1 MSMTITSGVREL
13 ENCESSSIIENAKVL
28 SRGALMGA
36 RGNSGVILSQFFRGI
51 YVGLKEIQHN
61 YLTIEEFMNC
71 LLSGRKIAY
80 KAVMAPVE
88 GTILTVVR
96 EAAENTESH
105 LNEFDTIDALLE
117 FYYNEAEKTLA
128 NTPELLPVLKEAG
141 VVDSGGAGF
150 CKIIEGMLMALKGE
164 ILEAKE
170 AKPQEDEASDAAQEI
185 KFAYCTEF
193 ILDLRKP
200 DTFEERELTAT
211 LSLLGDS
218 LVVIRDTKTVKVHIH
233 TNRPG
238 RVLEIAQKSGE
249 FQTLKI
255 ENMHLQ
261 HSHLEEGAKGAKA
274 PEAPKANEPKKEF
287 ALIAVCFGDGIVN
300 TFKELGVDYVIEGGQ
315 TMNPSTEAFVSAIKA
330 VNAKNVIIIPNNGN
344 VVMAAKQAAGMVR
357 GSKVEVILAKTI
369 AQGYA
374 SLINYNP
381 EATMEENLEAMGESI
396 AHVKSGEVTYS
407 VRDTEINGV
416 KIVAGDYMGIADGE
430 IIVSVKEEK
439 DAVKGLL
446 EKMIDEESE
455 IATFFCGKDVTEEEK
470 ALVEEIVIPER
481 DKNGPFK
488 SICDFAKRVDS
499 TKFNKKSWEAAIKTG
514 AFDRFASR
522 SDLLFN
528 LEAIQAYG
536 AKCQKDVG
544 SGQTDLFAM
553 MGDVGAIPEVE
564 IKPSPTQFSDK
575 EQLLW
580 ERDLMGLYLSAH
592 PLDKYDVY
600 FDEQTHP
607 YDLITPENNNK
618 VVTIGGIIT
627 NVRTILTKKG
637 DKMAFI
643 KMENKS
649 SETEFIVFPSV
660 FQECGAKLVVD
671 NVVRVTGK
679 INATDKDGNLTSD
692 AKVTADSVE
701 LISDEMLEAY
711 QPTGTK
717 LAAPVMAAGGKKR
730 YGKSSAER
738 VYGPKKDSAPA
749 EPPRVI
755 TTPPKDPLK
764 ERLYILIEDPEN
776 TEILSGI
783 RRLADIHLGMQDVVL
798 VMKDGETKRPL
809 KMPFKVEINDEL
821 LKELKELIGEE
832 KVKVK

>member
-1 MSMTITSGVREL
+1 MSVKEIDVDLFKKMVINGAINLKNNHAEVDALNVFPVPDGDTGTNMSMTITSGVREL

-105 LNEFDTIDALLE
+105 LNEFDTIDSLLE

-170 AKPQEDEASDAAQEI
+170 AKPQEDEANDAAQEI

-274 PEAPKANEPKKEF
+274 AEAPKTNEPKKEF

-446 EKMIDEESE
+446 EKMIDDESE

-470 ALVEEIVIPER
+470 ALVEEMCLEIN
-481 DKNGPFK
+481 KNL
-488 SICDFAKRVDS
+488 D
-499 TKFNKKSWEAAIKTG
+499 
-514 AFDRFASR
+514 
-522 SDLLFN
+522 
-528 LEAIQAYG
+528 
-536 AKCQKDVG
+536 
-544 SGQTDLFAM
+544 
-553 MGDVGAIPEVE
+553 VE
-564 IKPSPTQFSDK
+564 I
-575 EQLLW
+575 
-580 ERDLMGLYLSAH
+580 
-592 PLDKYDVY
+592 
-600 FDEQTHP
+600 
-607 YDLITPENNNK
+607 I
-618 VVTIGGIIT
+618 
-627 NVRTILTKKG
+627 
-637 DKMAFI
+637 
-643 KMENKS
+643 
-649 SETEFIVFPSV
+649 
-660 FQECGAKLVVD
+660 
-671 NVVRVTGK
+671 
-679 INATDKDGNLTSD
+679 DGNQDIYSYII
-692 AKVTADSVE
+692 AVE
-701 LISDEMLEAY
+701 
-711 QPTGTK
+711 
-717 LAAPVMAAGGKKR
+717 
-730 YGKSSAER
+730 
-738 VYGPKKDSAPA
+738 
-749 EPPRVI
+749 
-755 TTPPKDPLK
+755 
-764 ERLYILIEDPEN
+764 
-776 TEILSGI
+776 
-783 RRLADIHLGMQDVVL
+783 
-798 VMKDGETKRPL
+798 
-809 KMPFKVEINDEL
+809 
-821 LKELKELIGEE
+821 
-832 KVKVK
+832 

>member
-1 MSMTITSGVREL
+1 MSVKEIDVDLFKKMVINGAINLKNNHAEVDALNVFPVPDGDTGTNMSMTITSGVREL

-96 EAAENTESH
+96 EAAENTEAH
-105 LNEFDTIDALLE
+105 LAEFDTIEALLE
-117 FYYNEAEKTLA
+117 YYYNEAEKTLA

-150 CKIIEGMLMALKGE
+150 CKIIEGMLKALKGE
-164 ILEAKE
+164 ILEAAE
-170 AKPQEDEASDAAQEI
+170 AEHEEDGASSSTAAEI
-185 KFAYCTEF
+185 KFSYCTEF
-193 ILDLRKP
+193 ILELKKP

-218 LVVIRDTKTVKVHIH
+218 LVVIRDGKSVKVHIH

-261 HSHLEEGAKGAKA
+261 HSHLEDGAKSGKEAKA
-274 PEAPKANEPKKEF
+274 EAPKNEPKKEF
-287 ALIAVCFGDGIVN
+287 ALIAVCFGEGIVN
-300 TFKELGVDYVIEGGQ
+300 TFRELGVDYVIEGGQ

-357 GSKVEVILAKTI
+357 GTNVEVILAKTI

-381 EATMEENLEAMGESI
+381 EATMDENLAAMGESI

-430 IIVSVKEEK
+430 ILVSVKEEK

-446 EKMIDEESE
+446 DAMIDEESE

-470 ALVEEIVIPER
+470 ALVEEMCLAIN
-481 DKNGPFK
+481 KNL
-488 SICDFAKRVDS
+488 D
-499 TKFNKKSWEAAIKTG
+499 
-514 AFDRFASR
+514 
-522 SDLLFN
+522 
-528 LEAIQAYG
+528 
-536 AKCQKDVG
+536 
-544 SGQTDLFAM
+544 
-553 MGDVGAIPEVE
+553 VE
-564 IKPSPTQFSDK
+564 IIDGKQDIYS
-575 EQLLW
+575 
-580 ERDLMGLYLSAH
+580 Y
-592 PLDKYDVY
+592 
-600 FDEQTHP
+600 
-607 YDLITPENNNK
+607 
-618 VVTIGGIIT
+618 II
-627 NVRTILTKKG
+627 
-637 DKMAFI
+637 A
-643 KMENKS
+643 
-649 SETEFIVFPSV
+649 
-660 FQECGAKLVVD
+660 
-671 NVVRVTGK
+671 
-679 INATDKDGNLTSD
+679 
-692 AKVTADSVE
+692 VE
-701 LISDEMLEAY
+701 
-711 QPTGTK
+711 
-717 LAAPVMAAGGKKR
+717 
-730 YGKSSAER
+730 
-738 VYGPKKDSAPA
+738 
-749 EPPRVI
+749 
-755 TTPPKDPLK
+755 
-764 ERLYILIEDPEN
+764 
-776 TEILSGI
+776 
-783 RRLADIHLGMQDVVL
+783 
-798 VMKDGETKRPL
+798 
-809 KMPFKVEINDEL
+809 
-821 LKELKELIGEE
+821 
-832 KVKVK
+832 

>member
-1 MSMTITSGVREL
+1 MSVKEIDVDLFKKMVINGAINLKNNHAEVDALNVFPVPDGDTGTNMSMTITSGVREL

-96 EAAENTESH
+96 EAAENTEAH
-105 LNEFDTIDALLE
+105 LNEFDTIDSLLE

-170 AKPQEDEASDAAQEI
+170 AKPQEDEANDAAQEI

-274 PEAPKANEPKKEF
+274 AEAPKVNEPKKEF

-446 EKMIDEESE
+446 EKMIDDESE

-470 ALVEEIVIPER
+470 ALVEEMCLEIN
-481 DKNGPFK
+481 KNL
-488 SICDFAKRVDS
+488 D
-499 TKFNKKSWEAAIKTG
+499 
-514 AFDRFASR
+514 
-522 SDLLFN
+522 
-528 LEAIQAYG
+528 
-536 AKCQKDVG
+536 
-544 SGQTDLFAM
+544 
-553 MGDVGAIPEVE
+553 VE
-564 IKPSPTQFSDK
+564 I
-575 EQLLW
+575 
-580 ERDLMGLYLSAH
+580 
-592 PLDKYDVY
+592 
-600 FDEQTHP
+600 
-607 YDLITPENNNK
+607 I
-618 VVTIGGIIT
+618 
-627 NVRTILTKKG
+627 
-637 DKMAFI
+637 
-643 KMENKS
+643 
-649 SETEFIVFPSV
+649 
-660 FQECGAKLVVD
+660 
-671 NVVRVTGK
+671 
-679 INATDKDGNLTSD
+679 DGNQDIYSYII
-692 AKVTADSVE
+692 AVE
-701 LISDEMLEAY
+701 
-711 QPTGTK
+711 
-717 LAAPVMAAGGKKR
+717 
-730 YGKSSAER
+730 
-738 VYGPKKDSAPA
+738 
-749 EPPRVI
+749 
-755 TTPPKDPLK
+755 
-764 ERLYILIEDPEN
+764 
-776 TEILSGI
+776 
-783 RRLADIHLGMQDVVL
+783 
-798 VMKDGETKRPL
+798 
-809 KMPFKVEINDEL
+809 
-821 LKELKELIGEE
+821 
-832 KVKVK
+832 

>member
-1 MSMTITSGVREL
+1 MSVKEIDVDLFKKMVINGAINLKNNHAEVDALNVFPVPDGDTGTNMSMTITSGVREL

-96 EAAENTESH
+96 EAAENTEAH
-105 LNEFDTIDALLE
+105 LNEFDTIDSLLE

-170 AKPQEDEASDAAQEI
+170 AKPQEDEANDAAQEI

-274 PEAPKANEPKKEF
+274 AEAPKANEPKKEF

-446 EKMIDEESE
+446 EKMIDDESE

-470 ALVEEIVIPER
+470 ALVEEMCLEIN
-481 DKNGPFK
+481 KNL
-488 SICDFAKRVDS
+488 D
-499 TKFNKKSWEAAIKTG
+499 
-514 AFDRFASR
+514 
-522 SDLLFN
+522 
-528 LEAIQAYG
+528 
-536 AKCQKDVG
+536 
-544 SGQTDLFAM
+544 
-553 MGDVGAIPEVE
+553 VE
-564 IKPSPTQFSDK
+564 I
-575 EQLLW
+575 
-580 ERDLMGLYLSAH
+580 
-592 PLDKYDVY
+592 
-600 FDEQTHP
+600 
-607 YDLITPENNNK
+607 I
-618 VVTIGGIIT
+618 
-627 NVRTILTKKG
+627 
-637 DKMAFI
+637 
-643 KMENKS
+643 
-649 SETEFIVFPSV
+649 
-660 FQECGAKLVVD
+660 
-671 NVVRVTGK
+671 
-679 INATDKDGNLTSD
+679 DGNQDIYSYII
-692 AKVTADSVE
+692 AVE
-701 LISDEMLEAY
+701 
-711 QPTGTK
+711 
-717 LAAPVMAAGGKKR
+717 
-730 YGKSSAER
+730 
-738 VYGPKKDSAPA
+738 
-749 EPPRVI
+749 
-755 TTPPKDPLK
+755 
-764 ERLYILIEDPEN
+764 
-776 TEILSGI
+776 
-783 RRLADIHLGMQDVVL
+783 
-798 VMKDGETKRPL
+798 
-809 KMPFKVEINDEL
+809 
-821 LKELKELIGEE
+821 
-832 KVKVK
+832 

>member
-1 MSMTITSGVREL
+1 MSVKEIDVDLFKKMVINGAINLKNNHAEVDALNVFPVPDGDTGTNMSMTITSGVREL

-249 FQTLKI
+249 FQTLKV

-470 ALVEEIVIPER
+470 ALVEEMCLEIN
-481 DKNGPFK
+481 KNL
-488 SICDFAKRVDS
+488 D
-499 TKFNKKSWEAAIKTG
+499 
-514 AFDRFASR
+514 
-522 SDLLFN
+522 
-528 LEAIQAYG
+528 
-536 AKCQKDVG
+536 
-544 SGQTDLFAM
+544 
-553 MGDVGAIPEVE
+553 VE
-564 IKPSPTQFSDK
+564 I
-575 EQLLW
+575 
-580 ERDLMGLYLSAH
+580 
-592 PLDKYDVY
+592 
-600 FDEQTHP
+600 
-607 YDLITPENNNK
+607 I
-618 VVTIGGIIT
+618 
-627 NVRTILTKKG
+627 
-637 DKMAFI
+637 
-643 KMENKS
+643 
-649 SETEFIVFPSV
+649 
-660 FQECGAKLVVD
+660 
-671 NVVRVTGK
+671 
-679 INATDKDGNLTSD
+679 DGNQDIYSYII
-692 AKVTADSVE
+692 AVE
-701 LISDEMLEAY
+701 
-711 QPTGTK
+711 
-717 LAAPVMAAGGKKR
+717 
-730 YGKSSAER
+730 
-738 VYGPKKDSAPA
+738 
-749 EPPRVI
+749 
-755 TTPPKDPLK
+755 
-764 ERLYILIEDPEN
+764 
-776 TEILSGI
+776 
-783 RRLADIHLGMQDVVL
+783 
-798 VMKDGETKRPL
+798 
-809 KMPFKVEINDEL
+809 
-821 LKELKELIGEE
+821 
-832 KVKVK
+832 